1 MSVNG
6 NGANNSTA
14 CLILTAQKAG
24 EAGGGRE
31 GGEDIW
37 EEAVTMGE
45 AVGQQNCRC

>member
-14 CLILTAQKAG
+14 CLILTAQKVG
-24 EAGGGRE
+24 KAGGGV
-31 GGEDIW
+31 EDIW